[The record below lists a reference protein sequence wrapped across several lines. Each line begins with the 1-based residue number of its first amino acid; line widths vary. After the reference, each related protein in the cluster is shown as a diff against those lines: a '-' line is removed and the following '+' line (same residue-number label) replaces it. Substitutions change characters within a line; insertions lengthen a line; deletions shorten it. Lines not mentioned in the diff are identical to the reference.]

1 MVSRCMHQ
9 RSTHEEGQIVIIEE
23 EAAVVRRIYQEFLD
37 GKNLLRIAEGLKRD
51 GIRSDQ
57 GNETWSESTLHR

>member
-1 MVSRCMHQ
+1 MHQ